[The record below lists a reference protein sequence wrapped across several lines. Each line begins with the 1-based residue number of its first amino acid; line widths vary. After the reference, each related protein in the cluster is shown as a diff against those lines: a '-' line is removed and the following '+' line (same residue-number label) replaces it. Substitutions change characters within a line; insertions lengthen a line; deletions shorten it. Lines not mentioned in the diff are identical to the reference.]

1 MWLSSLPC
9 SVRRRRPPP
18 SGCRGR
24 CAMGTARDVEE
35 VVHKLASDRV
45 RPRDVSTLLPSP
57 LLCPQICSD
66 DDLCD
71 VPCCCGKGL
80 SSLGAWLQ
88 ATCCDLHASCPN
100 TVRAKPAQLASGT
113 PTSHLSYSVASH
125 RDLVQFF
132 C

>member
-1 MWLSSLPC
+1 M
-9 SVRRRRPPP
+9 
-18 SGCRGR
+18 
-24 CAMGTARDVEE
+24 ATARDVEE
-35 VVHKLASDRV
+35 VVQKLASDRV
-45 RPRDVSTLLPSP
+45 RPRDVSTLLPSA

-71 VPCCCGKGL
+71 VPCCCRKGL
-80 SSLGAWLQ
+80 GSLSAWLQ
-88 ATCCDLHASCPN
+88 ATAVTFCCLLARN